1 MRRSAL
7 WPNTIGLSEAGR
19 ASPEGKRERLL
30 GDRSSSSLSAREVT
44 MAHHRILA
52 AGAVLIWLGAG
63 VLHAQGYPGAQPAI
77 LPGAF
82 PPGAAVNRPPV
93 TPLIGTSR
101 LGVSVARP
109 AEVPAG
115 LGRANAALAAS
126 LRHRGPGVA
135 LMIVGGAGLV
145 TGLLVEEPIITV
157 VGAGVGLY
165 GLYLYLR

>member
-1 MRRSAL
+1 M
-7 WPNTIGLSEAGR
+7 T
-19 ASPEGKRERLL
+19 
-30 GDRSSSSLSAREVT
+30 
-44 MAHHRILA
+44 HHRILA
-52 AGAVLIWLGAG
+52 AGSVLIWLGAG
-63 VLHAQGYPGAQPAI
+63 VLRAQGYAGTQPA
-77 LPGAF
+77 LFRGAF
-82 PPGAAVNRPPV
+82 PSGAAVVTVNRPAV

-145 TGLLVEEPIITV
+145 TGLLVEEPLITV

>member
-1 MRRSAL
+1 
-7 WPNTIGLSEAGR
+7 
-19 ASPEGKRERLL
+19 
-30 GDRSSSSLSAREVT
+30 

-63 VLHAQGYPGAQPAI
+63 DLRAQGYPGAQPAI

-82 PPGAAVNRPPV
+82 AAVNRPPV

-101 LGVSVARP
+101 LGVSVALP

>member
-19 ASPEGKRERLL
+19 GSPGR
-30 GDRSSSSLSAREVT
+30 
-44 MAHHRILA
+44 H
-52 AGAVLIWLGAG
+52 
-63 VLHAQGYPGAQPAI
+63 PAI
-77 LPGAF
+77 LPG
-82 PPGAAVNRPPV
+82 PYAAVNRPPV

-157 VGAGVGLY
+157 VGAGVGL
-165 GLYLYLR
+165 RSEER